1 MYFYFVI
8 IFLKEAPITFCKH
21 CLGNMYADETV
32 YISVF
37 KLYTLLFYINQDL
50 QCFPEW
56 LQGKSLVLNVF
67 SKLRSPNFLRVVV
80 MVLVLGIKRKLV
92 DVTVVVVTAAAGVV
106 VVMVV

>member
-1 MYFYFVI
+1 
-8 IFLKEAPITFCKH
+8 
-21 CLGNMYADETV
+21 MYADETV

-56 LQGKSLVLNVF
+56 LQDKSLVLNVF
-67 SKLRSPNFLRVVV
+67 SKLRSPHFLRVVV
-80 MVLVLGIKRKLV
+80 VVVVLGIKRKLV
-92 DVTVVVVTAAAGVV
+92 VVTVVVVTVAAGVV

>member
-56 LQGKSLVLNVF
+56 LQGKSLVLNVL

-92 DVTVVVVTAAAGVV
+92 VVTVVVVTAAAGVV